1 MQHQSFYIIVLF
13 FYFFNFSLKAEV
25 FDSTQVSREI
35 RYDDGLIS
43 AEQFDTETLE
53 NLKND
58 EVFNYK
64 EAIPPDNLWTRFKI
78 WLDDLWDSFINWIL
92 QGDEATG
99 LLGFIVRVLPYLLL
113 LGVVVLLVWLFLKI
127 DMGGSGFKNNSL
139 NKVILTDEQ
148 QIIETQNIQ
157 DLIDDALLQKN
168 YQLAVRYYYLL
179 LLQKLANKDIIDWQV
194 QKTNADYIYEIKNH
208 ELRIEFTKLTRIYD
222 FIWYGNF
229 EVSESAFSKAEKE
242 FKKTTATL

>member
-1 MQHQSFYIIVLF
+1 MQHPFYIVVLF
-13 FYFFNFSLKAEV
+13 FCVFSFSLKAEIL
-25 FDSTQVSREI
+25 DSTQVSKDI
-35 RYDDGLIS
+35 RYDDSVIS
-43 AEQFDTETLE
+43 VQQFDAQTLE
-53 NLKND
+53 NFRQD
-58 EVFNYK
+58 EAFNYV
-64 EAIPPDNLWTRFKI
+64 ELIPPDNLWTRFKT
-78 WLDDLWDSFINWIL
+78 WLDDLWDTFINWIL
-92 QGDEATG
+92 QGNEATG
-99 LLGFIVRVLPYLLL
+99 LLGLIVRALPYLLL
-113 LGVVVLLVWLFLKI
+113 LGVVTLLVWLFLKI
-127 DMGGSGFKNNSL
+127 DMGGSGLKNGSL

-157 DLIDDALLQKN
+157 ELIDDALLQKN

-194 QKTNADYIYEIKNH
+194 QKTNADYVYEIKNN

-229 EVSESAFSKAEKE
+229 EVSESAFSKAEQE